1 MDLVQKQAGVQ
12 ESSSPPL
19 ANASELVRIRCDRIQ
34 HAYWECLLSR
44 LDLAEACEM
53 LVTHGADMNSRD
65 RYGETP
71 LLASVYF
78 GCEMNARTLIQ
89 HGATLD
95 LVDDK

>member
-1 MDLVQKQAGVQ
+1 
-12 ESSSPPL
+12 
-19 ANASELVRIRCDRIQ
+19 
-34 HAYWECLLSR
+34 
-44 LDLAEACEM
+44 M

-89 HGATLD
+89 HGAALD